1 MYYRV
6 AIQVEP
12 SPLWQW
18 KSTVLSS
25 LNTLFQF
32 LRLYRA
38 LPQDHLRVFSS
49 SSQEGLK
56 EQFAQENNGLGSN
69 SVTAAQFLQD
79 RMLDSTPVT
88 GDTPERREQGVR
100 ENQGRASIASIAVTT
115 NSWLNESSKAAGV
128 QSERTMSSLDRRRLE
143 VELGV
148 GGDHDVPYVFAL
160 PPSMPHVLA
169 WLRLLTRV
177 HRGDYHESSCL

>member
-25 LNTLFQF
+25 LDALFQF

-56 EQFAQENNGLGSN
+56 EQFVQENKGLGSN
-69 SVTAAQFLQD
+69 SVTAAQFLQE
-79 RMLDSTPVT
+79 RMLHSTQVT
-88 GDTPERREQGVR
+88 GETSERREPGVR
-100 ENQGRASIASIAVTT
+100 ENQGRTPIAVTT
-115 NSWLNESSKAAGV
+115 NAWLNESSKAAGV
-128 QSERTMSSLDRRRLE
+128 LYERTMSSLDRRRLE

-160 PPSMPHVLA
+160 PPSMPQVLA
-169 WLRLLTRV
+169 WMRLLTSV
-177 HRGDYHESSCL
+177 HRGKYH

>member
-12 SPLWQW
+12 APGWQW

-25 LNTLFQF
+25 LDTLFQF

-56 EQFAQENNGLGSN
+56 EQFAQENKGLGSN
-69 SVTAAQFLQD
+69 SVTATQFLQE
-79 RMLDSTPVT
+79 RMLRST
-88 GDTPERREQGVR
+88 QGI
-100 ENQGRASIASIAVTT
+100 GSGIHST
-115 NSWLNESSKAAGV
+115 LHG
-128 QSERTMSSLDRRRLE
+128 
-143 VELGV
+143 
-148 GGDHDVPYVFAL
+148 
-160 PPSMPHVLA
+160 
-169 WLRLLTRV
+169 
-177 HRGDYHESSCL
+177 

>member
-56 EQFAQENNGLGSN
+56 EQFVQENKGLGSN
-69 SVTAAQFLQD
+69 SVTAAQFLQK
-79 RMLDSTPVT
+79 RMLCS
-88 GDTPERREQGVR
+88 
-100 ENQGRASIASIAVTT
+100 
-115 NSWLNESSKAAGV
+115 
-128 QSERTMSSLDRRRLE
+128 LE
-143 VELGV
+143 V
-148 GGDHDVPYVFAL
+148 VPVKTFH
-160 PPSMPHVLA
+160 MFCQQLA
-169 WLRLLTRV
+169 WKADGLSASYWNQQQSL
-177 HRGDYHESSCL
+177 

>member
-56 EQFAQENNGLGSN
+56 EQFVQENKGLGSN
-69 SVTAAQFLQD
+69 SVTAAQFLQE
-79 RMLDSTPVT
+79 RMLRSPQVT
-88 GDTPERREQGVR
+88 GETPERREQGVR
-100 ENQGRASIASIAVTT
+100 ENQGRASIAVTT
-115 NSWLNESSKAAGV
+115 NARLNESSKAAGV
-128 QSERTMSSLDRRRLE
+128 LYERDMSSLDMRRLE
-143 VELGV
+143 VELGA
-148 GGDHDVPYVFAL
+148 GGDHDVPYAFAL
-160 PPSMPHVLA
+160 PPSMPQVLA
-169 WLRLLTRV
+169 WIRLLTNV
-177 HRGDYHESSCL
+177 NSGNYH

>member
-49 SSQEGLK
+49 SSLEGLK
-56 EQFAQENNGLGSN
+56 EQFVQENNGLGSN
-69 SVTAAQFLQD
+69 SVTAAQFLQE
-79 RMLDSTPVT
+79 RMLYSPQVT
-88 GDTPERREQGVR
+88 GDTPERQEQGVR
-100 ENQGRASIASIAVTT
+100 ENQGRASIAVTT
-115 NSWLNESSKAAGV
+115 NAWLNESSKAAGV
-128 QSERTMSSLDRRRLE
+128 QYERTMSSLDMRRLE

-148 GGDHDVPYVFAL
+148 GGDHDVPYAFAL

-169 WLRLLTRV
+169 WLMLLTSV
-177 HRGDYHESSCL
+177 HRGDYHESS

>member
-18 KSTVLSS
+18 KSTALSS

-32 LRLYRA
+32 LRLYRS

-69 SVTAAQFLQD
+69 SDTAAQFLQE
-79 RMLDSTPVT
+79 RMLRSPQVI
-88 GDTPERREQGVR
+88 GDTSERWEQGVR
-100 ENQGRASIASIAVTT
+100 ENQGRASIAVTT
-115 NSWLNESSKAAGV
+115 NEWLNENSKAADV
-128 QSERTMSSLDRRRLE
+128 LYERTMSSLDMRRLE

-148 GGDHDVPYVFAL
+148 GGDHDIPYAFAL
-160 PPSMPHVLA
+160 PPSMPQVLA
-169 WLRLLTRV
+169 WMRLLTRV
-177 HRGDYHESSCL
+177 YRGDYH

>member
-56 EQFAQENNGLGSN
+56 EQFVRENNGLGSN
-69 SVTAAQFLQD
+69 SVTAAQFLQE
-79 RMLDSTPVT
+79 RMLYSTQVT
-88 GDTPERREQGVR
+88 RDTPERREQGVR
-100 ENQGRASIASIAVTT
+100 ENRGRASIAVTT
-115 NSWLNESSKAAGV
+115 NAWLNESSKAAGV
-128 QSERTMSSLDRRRLE
+128 QYERTMSSLDMRRLE

-148 GGDHDVPYVFAL
+148 GGDHDVPYAFAL
-160 PPSMPHVLA
+160 PPSMPQVLA
-169 WLRLLTRV
+169 WMMLLTSV
-177 HRGDYHESSCL
+177 HRGDYH